1 MRHRYPEATRAA
13 AAEAPPRR
21 RRRRQLAQLVGASLL
36 FVLWRV
42 WTSGLLAPAPSS
54 NTDAARNPYL
64 DAEPQAAFGGEDDE
78 F

>member
-1 MRHRYPEATRAA
+1 
-13 AAEAPPRR
+13 
-21 RRRRQLAQLVGASLL
+21 
-36 FVLWRV
+36 LWRV

-64 DAEPQAAFGGEDDE
+64 DAEPQAAFGGEDGE